1 VGQHQLGSDRYG
13 TLLDAD
19 SSELERLRL
28 LERST
33 DPITIAAFERIGVD
47 RGWRCLE
54 VGAGAGSMAG
64 WLADRAGPASVVATD
79 LDTQF
84 LTGLAARGVRV
95 LHHDIT
101 EDPPPGDAFDLI
113 HIRHVLVHL
122 PQRRLILAK
131 LASWLAPGGWLVV
144 EDAHISPELISL
156 PAVRAARVGVTQLL
170 ADRVG
175 SDFYT
180 WAATLPLPLEDA
192 GLTDAEVRATV
203 APVRGGTMSARL
215 GQLGLERV
223 SPQLIEAGILNAE
236 NIAEAHTA
244 FADPRLL
251 DHSHVLFCAT
261 ARRPTSR
268 RDQS

>member
-1 VGQHQLGSDRYG
+1 VGHQSVSDRYG

-19 SSELERLRL
+19 LSELERLRL
-28 LERST
+28 LEQAA
-33 DPITIAAFERIGVD
+33 DPITIAAFDRLGVGP
-47 RGWRCLE
+47 GWRCLE

-64 WLADRAGPASVVATD
+64 WLADRAGPTSVVATD

-84 LTGLAARGVRV
+84 LNGLADRGVRV

-101 EDPPPGDAFDLI
+101 ADPPPAEAFDLI
-113 HIRHVLVHL
+113 HLRHVLVHL
-122 PQRRLILAK
+122 PQRRQVLAR

-144 EDAHISPELISL
+144 EDAHVSPELINS
-156 PAVRAARVGVTQLL
+156 PAVRAARVGVIRLL

-175 SDFYT
+175 SDFHT
-180 WAATLPLPLEDA
+180 WASTLPLPLEDT

-203 APVRGGTMSARL
+203 VTVRGGTASARL
-215 GQLGLERV
+215 GQLGLERL
-223 SPQLIEAGILNAE
+223 SPQLVEAGILSAE
-236 NIAEAHTA
+236 DIAEAHTA

-261 ARRPTSR
+261 ARLPS
-268 RDQS
+268 